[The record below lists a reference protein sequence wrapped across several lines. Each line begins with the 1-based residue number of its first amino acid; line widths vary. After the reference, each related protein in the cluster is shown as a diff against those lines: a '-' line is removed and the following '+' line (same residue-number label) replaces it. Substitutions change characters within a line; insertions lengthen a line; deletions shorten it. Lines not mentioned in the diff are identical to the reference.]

1 MERQAERESLHGLTW
16 DPEPGLQAGEVEVTA
31 LRWIYQ
37 RIGQMTCF
45 GLGTGFALGVKDGE
59 LPYAVCALGF
69 LLTGLGLKA
78 LHVWQAN
85 MKLR

>member
-1 MERQAERESLHGLTW
+1 M
-16 DPEPGLQAGEVEVTA
+16 TA

-45 GLGTGFALGVKDGE
+45 TVGGGFAVATPQGDMSF
-59 LPYAVCALGF
+59 AVLAVGF

-78 LHVWQAN
+78 LHVWQMRRN
-85 MKLR
+85 V